1 MRLTIRRT
9 AFIRKKLHGKQ
20 SVKTGCFSVP
30 GKTRSRL
37 YLLCFEQMCY
47 NKGNVDILSAAAK
60 FRERPDALSRRQGQ
74 NMERGRNG
82 GFMIFDKRSI
92 KELRKLILFTIVIL
106 IALWNYAI
114 VFEWVGFAFSIIFP
128 FLLGGGI
135 AFILNVPMSF
145 LEEKIFYNKYLKD
158 KKIANRLARP
168 LSLVLTLAIVVGI
181 IVIVMFVVVPELTKT
196 VISLGRTIRNFVPEA
211 QRFLEGLFSDN
222 SEVQAWLRELNLDIG
237 KMADS
242 MIAFFQDGA
251 GDVINSAVSAI
262 GSFVSGVATFV
273 IAFVFACYVLL
284 QKERLKVQV
293 QKVMYAFFPEKRVAW
308 LLEVCS
314 LTAKSF
320 SSFFTGQCVEAV
332 ILGVMFFIAMSIFN
346 MPYALLVGVLI
357 AFTALIPIFGAF
369 IGCVVGAFLILMVDP
384 LQALTFV
391 IMFLILQQIEGNLI
405 YPKVVGSSVGLPSIW
420 VLAAVTVGGSLM
432 GVVGML
438 IFIPIVSVIYTLFR
452 ASVYKRLRKRHEEKK
467 QENTVS

>member
-1 MRLTIRRT
+1 
-9 AFIRKKLHGKQ
+9 
-20 SVKTGCFSVP
+20 
-30 GKTRSRL
+30 
-37 YLLCFEQMCY
+37 
-47 NKGNVDILSAAAK
+47 
-60 FRERPDALSRRQGQ
+60 
-74 NMERGRNG
+74 
-82 GFMIFDKRSI
+82 MIFDKRSI

-114 VFEWVGFAFSIIFP
+114 VFEWIGFAFSIIFP